1 MARFLNALNRDI
13 MNIVKLQYYIELKD
27 MVHMTTNMKRQL
39 KKYGSAQK
47 VVDLSSFSSLRL
59 NYMKDEISET
69 KSIMGAKVEPHKAK
83 KEVTTDFK
91 DKYNA

>member
-1 MARFLNALNRDI
+1 
-13 MNIVKLQYYIELKD
+13 
-27 MVHMTTNMKRQL
+27 
-39 KKYGSAQK
+39 
-47 VVDLSSFSSLRL
+47 
-59 NYMKDEISET
+59 MKDEISET